1 MLVTQCMYPLSAEGY
16 PSGSQGWFQFACNTT
31 TYAAL
36 LLCLGDLN
44 LAHMTCY
51 TVLIKMFLSQ
61 YS

>member
-1 MLVTQCMYPLSAEGY
+1 MLVTQYIYPLLALPKWKPGLI
-16 PSGSQGWFQFACNTT
+16 QFACNAA

-44 LAHMTCY
+44 LAHMRCY